1 MTSELHMGS
10 EQVSQKQLYWSSE
23 SLQYSHLPYVE
34 VIGSF
39 QQPWRNSSVKWDMLR
54 VESVVTVVTVVT
66 ISNHSNQWL
75 LVGGVNHKLRVQLR
89 LRT

>member
-1 MTSELHMGS
+1 MTSELHIGS
-10 EQVSQKQLYWSSE
+10 EHVSQKQLYWSSV

-54 VESVVTVVTVVT
+54 VESVVTVVT